1 MHGSYGIESPLP
13 ASHYKSS
20 LNQKPKLGAMR
31 RTLFTSI
38 DEMIFLNV
46 PSEKHVS
53 QSDTHHPLGGGRMF
67 LSDAQGRCG
76 FLSLRVCLRNKN
88 IQQRKET
95 VFSFKSHDM
104 LLPEVFVH
112 FPFLGGPKSEAFSRG
127 ANKITASNRKI

>member
-1 MHGSYGIESPLP
+1 M
-13 ASHYKSS
+13 
-20 LNQKPKLGAMR
+20 
-31 RTLFTSI
+31 F
-38 DEMIFLNV
+38 FLNV

-76 FLSLRVCLRNKN
+76 FLLLRVCLRNKN
-88 IQQRKET
+88 VQQHKEK

-112 FPFLGGPKSEAFSRG
+112 FPFLGGPQIRSFFKGCLKSPQATGKFDPKEM
-127 ANKITASNRKI
+127 KINQQLEYF